1 MSQDCGNG
9 RASADCCFAE
19 VSCSMFVS
27 RVILAFIFFRDNVHS
42 WIIKFTFTKFICT
55 GYCNLFNL
63 FLHLDAGPQPRPSNS
78 YFCVC
83 MVDGGIRGGGK
94 EKSTTVFGFLKNRL
108 ECLQTTKLETKCPL
122 SFPSFATPAPL
133 LEPLCL
139 ATVLVFWVLFSFQW
153 LLFCVHTCAPSFRVF
168 YSLTNV

>member
-1 MSQDCGNG
+1 
-9 RASADCCFAE
+9 
-19 VSCSMFVS
+19 MFNVC
-27 RVILAFIFFRDNVHS
+27 VTCHIGIHLLQGDNVHS
-42 WIIKFTFTKFICT
+42 WIMKFTFTIYL
-55 GYCNLFNL
+55 YCNLFNI
-63 FLHLDAGPQPRPSNS
+63 FTSGRWTPAQAQQYS

-153 LLFCVHTCAPSFRVF
+153 LLFCVHTCAPSFHVF